1 MQKNQD
7 ALAHTLRTLA
17 LCFLV
22 AMLEGHNLQSTGIA
36 ASRMGASLHISK
48 SLLGTVFAIGSLG
61 LFPGAVLGGRL
72 ADRIGRKRVLLAA
85 TLLFGL
91 FSILTARV
99 ESVGMLMTARFLT
112 GVGLGAALPNLIA
125 LAAESVLLTHRSRA
139 VAFMYAGV
147 PLGGVV
153 AALTS
158 NAVAGPEGWRAIF
171 LVGGAASLVLLPLMA
186 LLMPESRAFLR
197 DRGEPAAARH
207 SLGYVLFGEGRTA
220 ITIGLWVSYFFTLA
234 VVYLLLNWLPS
245 LLEERGLTR
254 PETGLVQIMFN
265 IGASL
270 GSLGFGW
277 MLDRGVKRV
286 AVVLMYAGV
295 VLSLFGLAFT
305 AGFAGLQVAG
315 FAAGLFAVG
324 GQLVLYAL
332 APSFYASAI
341 RGSGVGAAVA
351 AGRLG
356 AVAGPLA
363 AGAILSAGMNGN
375 TVLFATIPGLALA
388 GVAAVTLVIKRD
400 SN

>member
-1 MQKNQD
+1 VQKNQD

-48 SLLGTVFAIGSLG
+48 ALLGTVFAIGSLG

-72 ADRIGRKRVLLAA
+72 ADRIGRKRVLLGA

-91 FSILTARV
+91 FSLLTARV
-99 ESVGMLMTARFLT
+99 ETVSMLMLARFLT

-125 LAAESVLLTHRSRA
+125 LATESVQLPHRARA

-158 NAVAGPEGWRAIF
+158 NAVPGAEGWRAIF
-171 LVGGAASLVLLPLMA
+171 LVGGGASLVLLPVMA
-186 LLMPESRAFLR
+186 VLMPESRAFLR
-197 DRGEPAAARH
+197 DRGEPAVTRY
-207 SLGYVLFGEGRTA
+207 SLGEVLFGEGRTA
-220 ITIGLWVSYFFTLA
+220 ITIGLWISYFFTLA

-265 IGASL
+265 IGAAI

-277 MLDRGVKRV
+277 VLDRGARRM
-286 AVVLMYAGV
+286 AVILMYGGV
-295 VLSLFGLAFT
+295 VLSLFALAFT
-305 AGFAGLQVAG
+305 AGFGGLQIAG
-315 FAAGLFAVG
+315 FAAGLFVVG

-332 APSFYASAI
+332 APGFYASAM
-341 RGSGVGAAVA
+341 RGTGVGAAVA

-363 AGAILSAGMNGN
+363 AGAILSAGMTGN
-375 TVLFATIPGLALA
+375 MVLFATIPGLMLA
-388 GVAAVTLVIKRD
+388 GAAAITLVAKRGT
-400 SN
+400 